1 MVLVHSM
8 YDGWQGHSLWQGHF
22 QCPSL
27 DRLLS
32 GRPESKIQQVLL
44 ATCIYGAEQNT
55 AGRTQVRTVPVIMI
69 ETAVSREGSEQQRR
83 AATIC
88 IYVTVDTR

>member
-1 MVLVHSM
+1 MGGRAIPCGRAISSVLPLTGS
-8 YDGWQGHSLWQGHF
+8 SLEG
-22 QCPSL
+22 L
-27 DRLLS
+27 RA
-32 GRPESKIQQVLL
+32 KIQQVLL
-44 ATCIYGAEQNT
+44 ATCIHGAEQNT
-55 AGRTQVRTVPVIMI
+55 AGRTQVRTVPVIMT